1 MKLPR
6 NLSGEELAQLLS
18 RYGYRIV
25 RQTGSHMR
33 LSSSIKGTAHRITI
47 PKHEPL
53 RGYPHRED
61 PGLRRV
67 VAKSVEN
74 SLPVTRVLHERY
86 FQIMKKGK

>member
-33 LSSSIKGTAHRITI
+33 LSSSIKGSTHRITI
-47 PKHEPL
+47 PRHKPL
-53 RGYPHRED
+53 RVGTLNRILKE
-61 PGLRRV
+61 
-67 VAKSVEN
+67 VAAYLEVDYQE
-74 SLPVTRVLHERY
+74 LIEEL
-86 FQIMKKGK
+86 F